1 LARDAWIA
9 VWWADPAEPTCRA
22 SPNRVQL
29 APPSRSNLAAPERI
43 GRQEE
48 DVAVSRSQ
56 SSGQVTPEEVEDRAT
71 GGGAGSKVFLFNC
84 ECHTFEEVI
93 TQLLKAVPGMTRPL
107 AEELAW
113 RVHNTGLAEVY
124 RGGASDC
131 DRVAKILG
139 ETGLIVQVL

>member
-1 LARDAWIA
+1 
-9 VWWADPAEPTCRA
+9 VPTRKA
-22 SPNRVQL
+22 L
-29 APPSRSNLAAPERI
+29 

-48 DVAVSRSQ
+48 EVSMSRPRI
-56 SSGQVTPEEVEDRAT
+56 SGQVAPEEVEDRTT
-71 GGGAGSKVFLFNC
+71 GGGEGSKVFLFNC

-93 TQLLKAVPGMTRPL
+93 TSFSSRSGNDATAGGG
-107 AEELAW
+107 
-113 RVHNTGLAEVY
+113 TGVACAHDRFGEVY

>member
-1 LARDAWIA
+1 MYF
-9 VWWADPAEPTCRA
+9 A
-22 SPNRVQL
+22 STRK
-29 APPSRSNLAAPERI
+29 E
-43 GRQEE
+43 
-48 DVAVSRSQ
+48 VSMSCPQ
-56 SSGQVTPEEVEDRAT
+56 ISGQVAPAEVEDRTT
-71 GGGAGSKVFLFNC
+71 GGGEGSKVFLFNC
-84 ECHTFEEVI
+84 ECHTFEDVI

>member
-1 LARDAWIA
+1 LGSRCRDRRVVGRSSEADLPRVGEPARVTFTEQDETR
-9 VWWADPAEPTCRA
+9 P
-22 SPNRVQL
+22 
-29 APPSRSNLAAPERI
+29 PERI

-48 DVAVSRSQ
+48 DVAVSRPQ
-56 SSGQVTPEEVEDRAT
+56 NSGQVAPEEVEDRTT

-124 RGGASDC
+124 RGGPSDC